1 MKKVFAM
8 FDQGKTG
15 FVECSKFVN
24 ILNTLGQAFDEDE
37 LKNRIAENDPN
48 SKFCCYCLNSSSS
61 LSPVLFLASSSLSNS
76 EFALLLNV
84 SITCQTKQDSVNL
97 IFSSFRNAEEGKVDF
112 EKFCAI
118 VMPFLEEDD
127 DEAMHE
133 ELKEAFRLY
142 DKGGE

>member
-1 MKKVFAM
+1 MPHNALS
-8 FDQGKTG
+8 DH
-15 FVECSKFVN
+15 
-24 ILNTLGQAFDEDE
+24 NTVSRF
-37 LKNRIAENDPN
+37 
-48 SKFCCYCLNSSSS
+48 SSSS
-61 LSPVLFLASSSLSNS
+61 N
-76 EFALLLNV
+76 
-84 SITCQTKQDSVNL
+84 D
-97 IFSSFRNAEEGKVDF
+97 AEEGKVDF